1 MRFSTGPRA
10 GLSAGAPDRHLER
23 SLMRSTYSASGQRI
37 VITGGTSGV
46 GLETARLLAGS
57 GAQLILVGSDPVK
70 GAAAQRAVIEAGDET
85 AAFVAADLSS
95 MAEVR
100 RLAQTLIERL
110 DRLDV
115 LINNAGLVSARRV
128 VTSEGLERTFAVNY
142 LAPFVLT
149 NDLLTLLRR
158 SAPARVISLTAAVEP
173 IGRLPFSDLQ
183 RVRHYGGVR
192 AYAQS
197 KRALAMF
204 TIELA
209 RRLASEET
217 GVTANVVDPF
227 LVRTALTSSRDA
239 PLLFKL
245 ARPAMIRPETAAR
258 WVVRAA
264 VDPSLSHTTGRHFLL
279 GHRAPSPPGSRSGR
293 RAARLWEASS
303 ELTAIPRTHDM
314 VPPTTTSA

>member
-1 MRFSTGPRA
+1 
-10 GLSAGAPDRHLER
+10 
-23 SLMRSTYSASGQRI
+23 
-37 VITGGTSGV
+37 
-46 GLETARLLAGS
+46 
-57 GAQLILVGSDPVK
+57 
-70 GAAAQRAVIEAGDET
+70 
-85 AAFVAADLSS
+85 

-115 LINNAGLVSARRV
+115 LINNAGLVSIHRV
-128 VTSEGLERTFAVNY
+128 VTSDGFERTFAVNY
-142 LAPFVLT
+142 VAPF
-149 NDLLTLLRR
+149 LLTSELLALLRR

-197 KRALAMF
+197 KKALAIF

-209 RRLASEET
+209 RRLASEER

-227 LVRTALTSSRDA
+227 LVRTPLTSSRDA

-245 ARPAMIRPETAAR
+245 ARPAMIRPQTAAR

-264 VDPSLSHTTGRHFLL
+264 IDPKLSHTTGRHFLL
-279 GHRAPSPPGSRSGR
+279 GHRALSPPGSRSR
-293 RAARLWEASS
+293 RHAARLWDASS
-303 ELTAIPRTHDM
+303 DLTAIPSTHDM
-314 VPPTTTSA
+314 APPTSTSAR